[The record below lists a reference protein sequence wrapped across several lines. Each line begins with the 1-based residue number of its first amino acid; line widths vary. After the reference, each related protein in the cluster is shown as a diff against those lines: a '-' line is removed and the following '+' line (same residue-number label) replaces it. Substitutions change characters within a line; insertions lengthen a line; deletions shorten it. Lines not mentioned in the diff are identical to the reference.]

1 MKKIKNFFY
10 DHKKLICPFSSSKNF
25 EHLFSIKKFPI
36 YMGTIKD
43 KKNYE
48 FKKMNFFINKTT
60 GSVQIFPRVNLK
72 KLYFKSHG
80 SGKVGKVWSSH
91 HKMFYNFLNIK
102 SQKNIIEI
110 GGGHNSVGSKE
121 LLKNKKVSLTSF
133 DPNGQTFKSSNY
145 KLIKEFFL
153 ESSLKKYAL
162 DKKFDLAIHS
172 HLFEHIYD
180 PKIFLNTIN
189 KSLKI
194 NGLHIFAVPNMEPMI
209 KNGIASAMNFEH
221 PFFLN
226 EKLISVL
233 LKKTGFQILNKKYYG
248 KYHSIFF
255 KTKKIKNIKEKI
267 MLNSYKKNKK
277 IFLDL
282 IEGWTSDVKNINLKI
297 KNKNHI
303 FLFGAHIFSQ
313 MLIFNGLEKKSIVS
327 VLDNDPKKQGEFLYG
342 TNYKVFS
349 PKILKKYKYPTVILR
364 AGEYNEEIKKNILS
378 TINVNTKFI

>member
-233 LKKTGFQILNKKYYG
+233 LKKTDFQILK
-248 KYHSIFF
+248 
-255 KTKKIKNIKEKI
+255 
-267 MLNSYKKNKK
+267 KKN
-277 IFLDL
+277 
-282 IEGWTSDVKNINLKI
+282 
-297 KNKNHI
+297 
-303 FLFGAHIFSQ
+303 
-313 MLIFNGLEKKSIVS
+313 
-327 VLDNDPKKQGEFLYG
+327 
-342 TNYKVFS
+342 
-349 PKILKKYKYPTVILR
+349 
-364 AGEYNEEIKKNILS
+364 
-378 TINVNTKFI
+378 

>member
-1 MKKIKNFFY
+1 MKKTKNFFV
-10 DHKKLICPFSSSKNF
+10 DHKKLICPLSRSKDF

-36 YMGTIKD
+36 YMGTVKN

-48 FKKMNFFINKTT
+48 FKKMNFFINKIS

-80 SGKVGKVWSSH
+80 SGKVGKVWSLH
-91 HKMFYNFLNIK
+91 HKTFYNFLNIK
-102 SQKNIIEI
+102 SQTNIIEI
-110 GGGHNSVGSKE
+110 GGGHNSLGSTE
-121 LLKNKKVSLTSF
+121 LLKNKKILLTSF
-133 DPNGQTFKSSNY
+133 DPNGQTHKSLNY

-153 ESSLKKYAL
+153 KSSLKKYEL
-162 DKKFDLAIHS
+162 NRKFDLAIHS

-180 PKIFLNTIN
+180 PKNFLNAIN

-194 NGLHIFAVPNMEPMI
+194 NGLHVFAVPNMEPMI

-226 EKLISVL
+226 EKLINVL
-233 LKKTGFQILNKKYYG
+233 LKKTGFKILIKKYYG
-248 KYHSIFF
+248 KCHSIFY
-255 KTKKIKNIKEKI
+255 KTKKIKNIKEEI
-267 MLNSYKKNKK
+267 LQNSYKKNKK
-277 IFLDL
+277 TFLNL
-282 IEGWTSDVKNINLKI
+282 IEGCRDDVKNINLKS
-297 KNKNHI
+297 KNENPT

-313 MLIFNGLEKKSIVS
+313 MLIFNGLEKSSITS

-349 PKILKKYKYPTVILR
+349 PKILKKYKNPTVILR
-364 AGEYNEEIKKNILS
+364 AGEYNREIKKNIL
-378 TINVNTKFI
+378 TKINAATKFI